1 MHISPPTPR
10 FSCRTYW
17 LSLAAGILLAA
28 CVQSPQAVASGQA
41 PPPAPMVWN
50 AAEEGCAGGERL
62 RAAVASARSELQA
75 QGLVLKTVCQA
86 SQGALA
92 VRVEVANGLLAS
104 KVVRGPLA
112 EGEAVDMGTPAGV
125 GGAAAA
131 GHNADFSP
139 DVQHNRQWLRALMAR
154 HQLDNL
160 PDAWWRY
167 ARKAAPSA
175 VAEVDLAA
183 R

>member
-1 MHISPPTPR
+1 MHITPTTPL
-10 FSCRTYW
+10 FPCRTYW
-17 LSLAAGILLAA
+17 LSLAAGISLAA
-28 CVQSPQAVASGQA
+28 CVQSPQSAASGQT
-41 PPPAPMVWN
+41 PPLAHMAWN
-50 AAEEGCAGGERL
+50 AAEEGCAGDERL

-131 GHNADFSP
+131 SHSADFSP